1 MTILKHE
8 LWMGRKALAIW
19 TAAIGGFIACC
30 VFLFPEMASQ
40 MKMVSNIFASMGAFT
55 AAFGLDRLNFGSLTG
70 FYAIECGNILGM
82 GGALFAAM
90 LASNM
95 LCKEEK
101 EHTAEFLLTHPVT
114 RARVAA
120 EKLAALVVQTVF
132 LNAVVFLLAI
142 ASIAII
148 GEPVPWKELMLLHSA
163 NLLVQLELEA
173 ICFCISAFLRRGGL
187 GIGMGLTICFYFLNL
202 LANLSQKVKF
212 LKYITPFGYAEG
224 ADLLTDGTLNPKYLA
239 VGMALAALSLLA
251 AFWEY
256 GKKDIH

>member
-1 MTILKHE
+1 MTILNHE
-8 LWMGRKALAIW
+8 LRMGRKALAIW

-30 VFLFPEMASQ
+30 IFLFPEMAGQ

-55 AAFGLDRLNFGSLTG
+55 AAFGMDRLNFGTLTG
-70 FYAIECGNILGM
+70 FYAIECGNILGI

-114 RARVAA
+114 RMGVVA
-120 EKLAALVVQTVF
+120 EKLAALLVQTVI

-142 ASIAII
+142 ASVAAIGYEI
-148 GEPVPWKELMLLHSA
+148 PWKELALLHGA

-173 ICFCISAFLRRGGL
+173 LCFGISAFLRRGGL

-202 LANLSQKVKF
+202 IANLSKQAKF

-224 ADLLTDGTLNPKYLA
+224 ADLLSDGRLNPKYLA
-239 VGMALAALSLLA
+239 VGMCFAAVGIVA
-251 AFWEY
+251 AFWQYE
-256 GKKDIH
+256 KKDIH

>member
-1 MTILKHE
+1 MTILNHE
-8 LWMGRKALAIW
+8 LNMGKKALAIW

-40 MKMVSNIFASMGAFT
+40 MSTVSNIFASMGAFT
-55 AAFGLDRLNFGSLTG
+55 AAFGMDRLNFGTLAG
-70 FYAIECGNILGM
+70 FYAIECGNILGI

-114 RARVAA
+114 RVRVVA
-120 EKLAALVVQTVF
+120 EKLAALLVQTVI
-132 LNAVVFLLAI
+132 LNAVVFLLAV
-142 ASIAII
+142 ASVAAIGYEI
-148 GEPVPWKELMLLHSA
+148 PWKELALLHGA

-173 ICFCISAFLRRGGL
+173 ICF
-187 GIGMGLTICFYFLNL
+187 YFLNL
-202 LANLSQKVKF
+202 IANLSKQAKF

-224 ADLLTDGTLNPKYLA
+224 ADLLSDGRLNPEYLA
-239 VGMALAALSLLA
+239 VGLCFAAAGILA
-251 AFWEY
+251 AFWQY